1 MFILQRLIATN
12 REILYFDYK
21 FLIKTACKQ
30 TLLNFLTRNL
40 SVCFEFRFSSLLF
53 SFLCAFT
60 SKIVTNVK

>member
-1 MFILQRLIATN
+1 MFILPRFIATD

-30 TLLNFLTRNL
+30 ILLNFLTRNL
-40 SVCFEFRFSSLLF
+40 SVRIEFRFSSLLF